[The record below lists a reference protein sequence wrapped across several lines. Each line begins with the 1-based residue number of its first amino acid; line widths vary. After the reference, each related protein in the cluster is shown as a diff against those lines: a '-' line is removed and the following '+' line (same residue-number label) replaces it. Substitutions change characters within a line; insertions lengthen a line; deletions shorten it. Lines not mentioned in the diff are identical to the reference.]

1 MAQMRKFEQEAIAK
15 EILETIRVA
24 NAIEQNALE
33 KSSKEFKNIRKLQA
47 GAERLHNK
55 ERQLY
60 RQRRII
66 LDDLKDSIKSFNRT
80 LSPNTNY
87 ELFKDY
93 NDNISW
99 RTNDW
104 EVRQDIENKLA
115 IALLSNDWQERL
127 PEIIQN
133 IASQFTVVKNLKI
146 GK

>member
-15 EILETIRVA
+15 EILDTIKVS
-24 NAIEQNALE
+24 NSKEQQALE
-33 KSSKEFKNIRKLQA
+33 KSSKKLKNIRKLCA
-47 GAERLHNK
+47 KADGIYKK

-60 RQRRII
+60 RERRII

-80 LSPNTNY
+80 LSPTANY
-87 ELFKDY
+87 TLEKDY

-99 RTNDW
+99 RTDDW
-104 EVRQDIENKLA
+104 NIRQNIENKLA

-127 PEIIQN
+127 PEIIES
-133 IASQFTVVKNLKI
+133 IASQFT